1 MSSRVIISA
10 FLVILLVSLLV
21 FLVEF
26 FIPLSAK
33 SDLNLLCRNTLL
45 SMEIAGGLQ
54 EENRLAL
61 KQSLENKGFQ
71 NVTVEGSPGAKHGE
85 ALHLQVEADY
95 CYSRLTSVLTREQ
108 ATKHM
113 VYSKTSL
120 ARKVVN

>member
-1 MSSRVIISA
+1 MSSRVIVSA
-10 FLVILLVSLLV
+10 FLIILLVSLLV

-45 SMEIAGGLQ
+45 SMEVSGGLQ
-54 EENRLAL
+54 EEDKIAL
-61 KQSLENKGFQ
+61 KQSLEDKGFQ
-71 NVTVEGSPGAKHGE
+71 NVTVDGPIMAKHGE

-95 CYSRLTSVLTREQ
+95 TYSRLTSVFVRQQ
-108 ATKHM
+108 AVIHM

-120 ARKVVN
+120 ARRVIN